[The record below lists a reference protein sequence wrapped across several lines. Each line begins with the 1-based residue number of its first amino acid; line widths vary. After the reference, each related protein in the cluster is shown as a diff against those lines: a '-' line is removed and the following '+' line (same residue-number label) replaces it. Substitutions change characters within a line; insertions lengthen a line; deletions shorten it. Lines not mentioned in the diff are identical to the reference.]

1 MNPQEIHMSIPN
13 FQMIVV
19 SWLYIEDVAWSIL
32 FNTRN
37 ILASISPHYA
47 QKPRRLLFRR
57 FSFVNFLKQFEQI
70 DVCTG
75 TKESWKL
82 LFSPQ
87 FQFRWKQFL
96 TNKIFLIEIQ
106 AN

>member
-75 TKESWKL
+75 TKEM